1 MTEPDT
7 LELRAI
13 ACAGRKSNRPWGLT
27 NFYQAQVRHALVM
40 SRAIEVRVSGEVQ
53 GVSFRGYAAREAV
66 RLELVGWVRNEPDGS
81 VLGHFEGPAADVEK
95 MLDWCRE
102 GSPSADVHRLE
113 IRDVR
118 PIGASEFSVED

>member
-1 MTEPDT
+1 
-7 LELRAI
+7 
-13 ACAGRKSNRPWGLT
+13 
-27 NFYQAQVRHALVM
+27 M

-81 VLGHFEGPAADVEK
+81 VRGHFEGPSESVEK

-102 GSPSADVHRLE
+102 GSPSAEVHRLE
-113 IRDVR
+113 VRDAE
-118 PIGASEFSVED
+118 PIGASEFRVEY